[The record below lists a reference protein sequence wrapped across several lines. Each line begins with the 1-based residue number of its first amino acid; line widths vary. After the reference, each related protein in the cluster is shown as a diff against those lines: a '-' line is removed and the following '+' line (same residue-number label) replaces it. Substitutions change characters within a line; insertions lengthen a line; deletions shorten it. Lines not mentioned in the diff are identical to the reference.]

1 MIRLTR
7 LNGVEVVVNAD
18 LIEFVE
24 TTPDTLVTLFTG
36 KKIPVRE
43 STEEVIQRVVSYR
56 RAVGSSGAAD
66 LFGRTQST
74 PSKESGHV

>member
-7 LNGVEVVVNAD
+7 LNGEEVVVNAD

-36 KKIPVRE
+36 KKIPVQE
-43 STEEVIQRVVSYR
+43 SSDDVIEKVVSYR
-56 RAVGSSGAAD
+56 RSIGAAATAD
-66 LFGRTQST
+66 LFRRSQQT
-74 PSKESGHV
+74 KAEES

>member
-7 LNGVEVVVNAD
+7 INGVEVVINAD

-24 TTPDTLVTLFTG
+24 MTPDTLVTLFTG

-43 STEEVIQRVVSYR
+43 SSDVVIEKVVSYR
-56 RAVGSSGAAD
+56 RSIGAATTSD
-66 LFGRTQST
+66 LYRQSQST
-74 PSKESGHV
+74 NRDES

>member
-1 MIRLTR
+1 MIQLTR
-7 LNGVEVVVNAD
+7 INGVEVVVNAD

-43 STEEVIQRVVSYR
+43 SADEVVARVVSYR
-56 RAVGSSGAAD
+56 RSIGGVSAAD
-66 LFGRTQST
+66 LHRRMGTVS
-74 PSKESGHV
+74 PEED

>member
-7 LNGVEVVVNAD
+7 MNGTDVVINAD

-24 TTPDTLVTLFTG
+24 TTPDTLVTLVTG

-43 STEEVIQRVVSYR
+43 TTEQLIERVVSYR
-56 RAVGSSGAAD
+56 RAIGSAGTAD
-66 LFGRTQST
+66 LTRSIKAREG
-74 PSKESGHV
+74 EHA

>member
-7 LNGVEVVVNAD
+7 INGVEVVINAD

-36 KKIPVRE
+36 KKIPVQE
-43 STEEVIQRVVSYR
+43 STDQVIDRVVTYR
-56 RAVGSSGAAD
+56 RSIGAASAAE
-66 LFGRTQST
+66 LYRRMNPVEQEE
-74 PSKESGHV
+74 K

>member
-7 LNGVEVVVNAD
+7 INGVEVVVNAD
-18 LIEFVE
+18 FIEFVE

-43 STEEVIQRVVSYR
+43 TANEVIERVVAYR
-56 RAVGSSGAAD
+56 RSIGPVSPAE
-66 LFGRTQST
+66 LHRRTI
-74 PSKESGHV
+74 PAPEKEE

>member
-7 LNGVEVVVNAD
+7 INGVEVVVNSD

-24 TTPDTLVTLFTG
+24 TTPDTLVTLVTG

-43 STEEVIQRVVSYR
+43 AMDEVIDRVVSYR
-56 RAVGSSGAAD
+56 RAIGAPRSAD
-66 LFGRTQST
+66 PARFIEAGRE
-74 PSKESGHV
+74 KEA

>member
-7 LNGVEVVVNAD
+7 LNGSEVVLNAD

-24 TTPDTLVTLFTG
+24 TTPDTLVTLVTG

-43 STEEVIQRVVSYR
+43 TTEEVIQRVVSYR
-56 RAVGSSGAAD
+56 RATGAAGAAD
-66 LFGRTQST
+66 LFGRMQRASA
-74 PSKESGHV
+74 KENKDA

>member
-43 STEEVIQRVVSYR
+43 TVEEVIEKVVSYR
-56 RAVGSSGAAD
+56 RAIGASGAAE
-66 LFGRTQST
+66 LFGRSQQAS
-74 PSKESGHV
+74 SKESGHD

>member
-43 STEEVIQRVVSYR
+43 TVDEVILRVVSYR
-56 RAVGSSGAAD
+56 RAIGAAAAAD
-66 LFGRTQST
+66 LFGRSQATSA
-74 PSKESGHV
+74 KET

>member
-24 TTPDTLVTLFTG
+24 TTPDTLVTMLTG

-43 STEEVIQRVVSYR
+43 STDEVIERVVSYR
-56 RAVGSSGAAD
+56 RATGPAGVTN
-66 LFGRTQST
+66 LFGQREQRT
-74 PSKESGHV
+74 KE

>member
-7 LNGVEVVVNAD
+7 INGEQVVVNAD

-24 TTPDTLVTLFTG
+24 MTPDTLVTLFTG

-43 STEEVIQRVVSYR
+43 SAEEVIERVVAYR
-56 RAVGSSGAAD
+56 RALGTPSTAD
-66 LFGRTQST
+66 LHRQISNPAHG
-74 PSKESGHV
+74 KG